1 MNRITALET
10 DSISGQN
17 KPFAVKTDVDGFEFC
32 EGIESRLR
40 ELAALSSTLIESD
53 TESMSADDHAA
64 GMGSCRQHCRPKLDA
79 VARSPG
85 NAISGQ
91 R

>member
-53 TESMSADDHAA
+53 TEQMSADDHAA
-64 GMGSCRQHCRPKLDA
+64 VWAL
-79 VARSPG
+79 VG
-85 NAISGQ
+85 NIADQSLMLLHGLSERLREIE
-91 R
+91 